1 MTLKL
6 ENLRITCILGD
17 LPEERVRPREIEVDV
32 ELVGDFPATETDNLA
47 DTVDY
52 AALARKLEKTLVE
65 AKAKMIERAAYLLKE
80 VCLKEK
86 FVTDAKVTI
95 RKRGTLSNLAA
106 ASFTI

>member
-1 MTLKL
+1 MTLKID
-6 ENLRITCILGD
+6 NLRITCILGD

-32 ELVGDFPATETDNLA
+32 ELVGDFPATKTDDLA

-52 AALARKLEKTLVE
+52 AALSRRLSSELIE
-65 AKAKMIERAAYLLKE
+65 AKAKMIEHAAFLLKE
-80 VCLKEK
+80 ICLKEK

>member
-1 MTLKL
+1 MTLRL
-6 ENLRITCILGD
+6 DNLRITCILGD
-17 LPEERVRPREIEVDV
+17 LPEERVTSREIEVDI
-32 ELVGDFPATETDNLA
+32 ELVGDFPAIRTDDLV

-52 AALARKLEKTLVE
+52 AELARKLEKTLVE
-65 AKAKMIERAAYLLKE
+65 AKAKMIEHAAYLLRE

-95 RKRGTLSNLAA
+95 RKRGTLPNLVA

>member
-1 MTLKL
+1 M
-6 ENLRITCILGD
+6 I
-17 LPEERVRPREIEVDV
+17 PREIEVEV
-32 ELVGDFPATETDNLA
+32 ELVGNFPATKTDDLA

-80 VCLKEK
+80 VCLNENYI
-86 FVTDAKVTI
+86 TDAKITI
-95 RKRGTLSNLAA
+95 RKRGTLPNLAA

>member
-1 MTLKL
+1 MTLRL

-17 LPEERVRPREIEVDV
+17 LPEERVTPREIEFDV
-32 ELVGDFPATETDNLA
+32 ELIGDFPAIKTDNLV

-52 AALARKLEKTLVE
+52 AALSRKLEQTLVE
-65 AKAKMIERAAYLLKE
+65 AKARMIEHAGGLLKE
-80 VCLKEK
+80 ICLKEK

-95 RKRGTLSNLAA
+95 RKRGTLPNLAA